1 MEGVMACVIIG
12 PGVWGGGVQCGW
24 WLQVMRA
31 KLNEFRVSW
40 SQPNKKVLISDQVR
54 VEKHSNR

>member
-1 MEGVMACVIIG
+1 MACVIIG